1 MALTLSVLDQSPVR
15 SGSTALAA
23 IEETIKLAQA
33 AEALGYARYWLAEHH
48 GTEDLAGSSPRCCW
62 LASARP
68 PATSVFGSG
77 GVMLSHYSPL
87 KVAENFALLA
97 TMYPGRIDLG
107 LGWAP
112 GGDQLTAQAMLYG
125 SNIGVEYYPAKVLD
139 VKSFLYDGEPAN
151 KGLSRVK
158 VTPTPAVPPEIWLLD
173 RRQIAQLLRPR
184 SVCRFRSRTS
194 LTRPTRI
201 ALSNTIAEPLSRP
214 IFLKRPKRAFV
225 FSRFALRHRRKPIA
239 SPSAV
244 RCSAL
249 CLRKEPSDCSPAPK
263 RSKPT
268 HIRTPKNALLK
279 QASGAA
285 LSAIRLQ

>member
-15 SGSTALAA
+15 SGSTALDA
-23 IEETIKLAQA
+23 IEETIKLAQVT
-33 AEALGYARYWLAEHH
+33 EALGYVRYWLAEYH

-68 PATSVFGSG
+68 RRLLRCHLKFGCSG
-77 GVMLSHYSPL
+77 
-87 KVAENFALLA
+87 
-97 TMYPGRIDLG
+97 
-107 LGWAP
+107 
-112 GGDQLTAQAMLYG
+112 
-125 SNIGVEYYPAKVLD
+125 
-139 VKSFLYDGEPAN
+139 
-151 KGLSRVK
+151 
-158 VTPTPAVPPEIWLLD
+158 

-201 ALSNTIAEPLSRP
+201 ALLNTIAEPLSRP

-225 FSRFALRHRRKPIA
+225 FSRFALRHRRKLIA

-244 RCSAL
+244 RCGAL
-249 CLRKEPSDCSPAPK
+249 CLRKEPSDRSPVPK
-263 RSKPT
+263 RPKPT
-268 HIRTPKNALLK
+268 HIRTPKNGLLK
-279 QASGAA
+279 QANGAA